1 MNDIDNIIK
10 IADKIARPWKI
21 FCGILTVLLGF
32 CLYYI
37 YSAEETVTFTANNN
51 HIAEITQSN

>member
-21 FCGILTVLLGF
+21 FCGILSILLGL

-37 YSAEETVTFTANNN
+37 VTAEEVVTFTANDNTISN
-51 HIAEITQSN
+51 ITQSK